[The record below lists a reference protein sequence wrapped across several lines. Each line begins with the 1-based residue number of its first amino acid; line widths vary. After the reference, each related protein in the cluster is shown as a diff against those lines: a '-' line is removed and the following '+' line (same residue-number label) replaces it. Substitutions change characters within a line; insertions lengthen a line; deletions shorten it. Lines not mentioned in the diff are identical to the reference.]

1 MTPTNLWQDYVAF
14 HTEQIVSWDIDPIYP
29 VLQYINKDVDNESAL
44 WLTFLHVAYYHIGSA
59 LAVWHEHP
67 YPVVPSDAMLR
78 LPCGTERRAHRSPDK
93 LKRHLTHLLEHAPIE
108 TFVQRAITSDPRR
121 SWSRMEIMLQS
132 IWGNGRWATYK
143 TSEMLMKVNGLPLE
157 ATDMGHKN
165 GSGSK
170 HGLKLLYPN
179 APTGNTQRDIMLL
192 DRMSLELVE
201 RLRAEGAPATL
212 ETAETSLC
220 DFHSMLEGR
229 YYVGYDID
237 AMISQLRAVP
247 SALTE
252 KAFEARCATIPVE
265 YLGEINGWDTTD
277 DERKRAY
284 KQQRAILF
292 R

>member
-1 MTPTNLWQDYVAF
+1 MEKEHLWNDYIAF
-14 HTEQIVSWDIDPIYP
+14 HTEQITSWDIDPVYP
-29 VLQYINKDVDNESAL
+29 VLNYLIRDVDNESGI

-59 LAVWHEHP
+59 LAVWHKYP
-67 YPVVPSDAMLR
+67 YPTVPDDDALR
-78 LPCGTERRAHRSPDK
+78 LPCGTERRAHRDPAK
-93 LKRHLTHLLEHAPIE
+93 LKKHITHLIEHAPIE
-108 TFVQRAITSDPRR
+108 QFVNRAITNDPRR
-121 SWSRMEIMLQS
+121 SWARMEMMLHT
-132 IWGNGRWATYK
+132 IWGNGRWATFK
-143 TSEMLMKVNGLPLE
+143 TSEMLMKVNGLPME

-170 HGLKLLYPN
+170 HGLKLLFPN
-179 APTGNTQRDIMLL
+179 APTGNSQRDIAIL
-192 DRMSLELVE
+192 DKLSDQLVD

-237 AMISQLRAVP
+237 AMMHQLRAVP
-247 SALTE
+247 SPLTE
-252 KAFEARCATIPVE
+252 KAFEARRATIPMR
-265 YLGEINGWDTTD
+265 YLGEVNGWETTD

-284 KQQRAILF
+284 KRNQQLLF

>member
-1 MTPTNLWQDYVAF
+1 MIKENLWNDYVAF
-14 HTEQIVSWDIDPIYP
+14 HTEQITSWDIDPVYP
-29 VLQYINKDVDNESAL
+29 VLNHLIKDVDKESGL

-59 LAVWHEHP
+59 LAVWHEYP
-67 YPVVPSDAMLR
+67 YPTLPDDHFMKF
-78 LPCGTERRAHRSPDK
+78 PCGTERRAHRDPAK
-93 LKRHLTHLLEHAPIE
+93 LKKHLTDLLTYAPIE
-108 TFVQRAITSDPRR
+108 SFVNRAITNDPRR
-121 SWSRMEIMLQS
+121 SWARMEIMLQT
-132 IWGNGRWATYK
+132 IWGNGRWATFK
-143 TSEMLMKVNGLPLE
+143 TSEMLMKVNGLPME

-179 APTGNTQRDIMLL
+179 APTGNSQRDIKLL
-192 DRMSLELVE
+192 DNMSEQLVE

-247 SALTE
+247 SPLTE
-252 KAFEARCATIPVE
+252 KAFEARRATIPMK
-265 YLGEINGWDTTD
+265 YLGEINGWETTD